1 MALLLSI
8 TKMSPNKYNKMKTTY
23 LTCKTPNCRK
33 TFRNEFSL
41 EKHLNDE
48 HSEFENN
55 SIIGYRCKKCKR
67 VLGSQQSLKEHFYT
81 HTGQK
86 PYKCNEPGCGKY
98 FRQSSQLSYHKRI
111 HREVKKYIKVGSFK
125 NIGAKF
131 DEEKEIVSHSPLITG
146 IPVELCDL
154 PLIGAPQ
161 LQVTLP
167 NIFENC

>member
-1 MALLLSI
+1 
-8 TKMSPNKYNKMKTTY
+8 MKTTY
-23 LTCKTPNCRK
+23 LACTSSNCRK
-33 TFRNEFSL
+33 TFRNEASL
-41 EKHLNDE
+41 QKHLSED

-55 SIIGYRCKKCKR
+55 SIIGYRCKKCRR

-111 HREVKKYIKVGSFK
+111 HREVKNYIKTASAQQPECFL
-125 NIGAKF
+125 
-131 DEEKEIVSHSPLITG
+131 EEMLDDSRYHLGNTG

-154 PLIGAPQ
+154 PPIGVPQ
-161 LQVTLP
+161 VQVTLP
-167 NIFENC
+167 NIFECC

>member
-1 MALLLSI
+1 
-8 TKMSPNKYNKMKTTY
+8 MKTTY
-23 LTCKTPNCRK
+23 LACKSPNCRK
-33 TFRNEFSL
+33 TFRNEISL

-55 SIIGYRCKKCKR
+55 SIIGYRCKKCRR
-67 VLGSQQSLKEHFYT
+67 VLGSLQSLKEHFYT

-86 PYKCNEPGCGKY
+86 PYKCNEPDCGKY

-111 HREVKKYIKVGSFK
+111 HREVKKYIRVVSLKQIEAG
-125 NIGAKF
+125 F
-131 DEEKEIVSHSPLITG
+131 DEKDDIVSQCSLKTG
-146 IPVELCDL
+146 ILVETCDL
-154 PLIGAPQ
+154 PLIGVPQ